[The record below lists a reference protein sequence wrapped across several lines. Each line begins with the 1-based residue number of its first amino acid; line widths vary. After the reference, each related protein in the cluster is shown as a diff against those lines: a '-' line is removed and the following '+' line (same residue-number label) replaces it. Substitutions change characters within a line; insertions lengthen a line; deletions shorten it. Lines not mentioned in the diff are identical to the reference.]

1 MTRNTKNIIKFTV
14 AFIALALF
22 CYCVYLLESSF
33 SWWAIGGIVV
43 SVLVAIWY
51 FWHVLNDE

>member
-14 AFIALALF
+14 AFIALVLF

>member
-1 MTRNTKNIIKFTV
+1 MV
-14 AFIALALF
+14 AFIALVLF

>member
-1 MTRNTKNIIKFTV
+1 MTKNTKNIIKFS
-14 AFIALALF
+14 IAVLALVLF
-22 CYCVYLLESSF
+22 CYCVYLLESAF